1 MANVCM
7 LSTVDNPFDPFEQFN
22 DWLNFDTSKG
32 YYSSNILA
40 RITQV
45 EDDFTQKEIDEE
57 NERAIDEIIKYDPLG
72 IFVKV
77 TKQTVSE

>member
-32 YYSSNILA
+32 YYSSNVLA
-40 RITQV
+40 RITQI
-45 EDDFTQKEIDEE
+45 EDDFTQNEIDEE

-72 IFVKV
+72 IFVKI